1 LLEDLAEEIDG
12 KKVISSVLTQKEMA
26 NRIGCSRE
34 MVSKILK
41 DLSAG
46 GYLVTTGRQIEIRRR
61 LPSSW

>member
-1 LLEDLAEEIDG
+1 
-12 KKVISSVLTQKEMA
+12 MA

-41 DLSAG
+41 DLTAG